1 MSIQKGHKKKEI
13 KTDPASFE
21 GKGLFFTAKF
31 IGVSDVADFRG
42 NAMCQETMQKLK
54 AAVKSSGKHKLKIL
68 VNISLEG
75 IKLIE
80 EKTMAVN
87 YEHIVSRISFI
98 SIDTTD
104 SRAFGY
110 VFEPGDGTHKFFA
123 IKTEKSAGH
132 VIIAIRDLFETVF
145 EMKKK
150 ERDEAAQK
158 EAEEK
163 DKSAVCSM
171 ADGAAPVTAAADKDT
186 TDEADYGYSG
196 MDSMG
201 TALESFDDFP
211 FGQVTTGD
219 TTADPWNI
227 NNSKQCIGNASVSIA
242 AAATAAAP
250 VVLLP
255 PPPASPRVPI
265 GSAMPQAPAALPPG
279 QCSLAANLF
288 PASSAFPSAVS
299 SNVPAQPF
307 PVSVPLT
314 VNPAVPITVNPA
326 VPITVNPAVPIT
338 VNPAVPITVNPAV
351 PMTANPAVPKPID
364 PATTPPE
371 MPTNMTCSLPIVT
384 DPFGDKLFVSAVPAQ
399 APNQTPFT
407 ASTSTTPPTTDN
419 TVPFAAFPVM
429 KPPRGNTFPVAT
441 QNVAA
446 NFAAQ
451 QPFAAFPPDP
461 AHPVAGN
468 AFSAAPQPAAF
479 SAAFSVKPPTPV
491 TGFPVGQQAS
501 FAAFPEGP
509 QPAFLPLSSP
519 DSSQRSTPSKFDA
532 ISLDSSFTSVFSQ
545 QSNEKLES
553 ASTLANNKPTDTGT
567 NPVPQTDKL
576 FQDLCNFG
584 SNQHHKK
591 PAELFPKLEPPP
603 SKKLNELLEESIKCK
618 ELHVQS
624 SKTENPLPP
633 QQQQQQQQQ
642 QPSEQDATPSNNDQ
656 ASEYSITSAL
666 PAENLLPDPVC
677 FPEPT
682 KFDQPSVSAAS
693 FSGSDSQ
700 SSNVSNDQP
709 HSDSPSIFSF
719 SGNNPTEVTY
729 AMTKL
734 KLSDVD
740 FNNPPSHPPPQLP
753 SHLLA
758 AVSGHNSGSESVC
771 SISPFPDDHWAI
783 SDDEF
788 NLPSPTVPPPPLPT
802 GASLNFEP
810 DQAPAPPP
818 RPRTSDI
825 TRTAKPPPLPVRP
838 KRTLS
843 SSSSLQSM
851 GKSNSPV
858 SSVVSLEGTVLA
870 HGAISDCSFTSL
882 QDSDVSTNSLPTTK
896 LADTKVNTT
905 KFTDRGSSVSSP
917 LSVATGNSNSSPPPW
932 SAFTEN
938 DNSSSPFS
946 NQSFSS
952 GGRDVFASNSSQT
965 AIGTA
970 SSHDSGWPNNNP
982 FMSKVNTSP
991 SVRNSSS
998 PDPFSG
1004 PYTKIVNKR
1013 SKQTP
1018 QTTSQSVESV
1028 CSSTSAQI
1036 HNKSSQP
1043 VFNSVDPFRVL
1054 HCTKPQSNHNQTNT
1068 NISGSF
1074 CSELNNDL
1082 SDPFVVPLH
1091 LKLQTE
1097 KSPVD
1102 PFVIQTNVNLTQNNT
1117 QVTQFFPSTKN
1128 TERSVPETDLSIYNS
1143 QTTDIENDPFTN
1155 LSRNSGHSG
1164 NVPSDLFSF
1173 PSLNPA
1179 EYSQTQTDPFDA
1191 FNQWPVNTKFS
1202 VDIDKSNGH

>member
-163 DKSAVCSM
+163 DKSAVCSA
-171 ADGAAPVTAAADKDT
+171 ADGAAPVAATADKAN
-186 TDEADYGYSG
+186 TDETDYGYSG

-227 NNSKQCIGNASVSIA
+227 NNSKQCIGNASASIA
-242 AAATAAAP
+242 AAAAAAP

-314 VNPAVPITVNPA
+314 VNPAVP
-326 VPITVNPAVPIT
+326 
-338 VNPAVPITVNPAV
+338 
-351 PMTANPAVPKPID
+351 MTANPAVPMAANPAVPMTVNPAVPKPTD

-371 MPTNMTCSLPIVT
+371 MPTSMTCSLPIVT

-399 APNQTPFT
+399 VPSQTPFA
-407 ASTSTTPPTTDN
+407 ASTATTPPTTDN

-441 QNVAA
+441 QNAAA

-461 AHPVAGN
+461 AQPVAGN
-468 AFSAAPQPAAF
+468 AFSAAFPVQ
-479 SAAFSVKPPTPV
+479 PPTPV
-491 TGFPVGQQAS
+491 SGFPVGQQQS
-501 FAAFPEGP
+501 FAAFPEGT

-553 ASTLANNKPTDTGT
+553 GSTSANNKPPTDTGT
-567 NPVPQTDKL
+567 NPVPQPDKL

-603 SKKLNELLEESIKCK
+603 SKKLSELLEESIKCK
-618 ELHVQS
+618 EINVQNP
-624 SKTENPLPP
+624 KTENPLPT
-633 QQQQQQQQQ
+633 QQQQQQQQ
-642 QPSEQDATPSNNDQ
+642 SEQDATPSNTDQ

-666 PAENLLPDPVC
+666 PAENLLTDPAY

-693 FSGSDSQ
+693 FPGSDPQ
-700 SSNVSNDQP
+700 SSNVSNDRS

-758 AVSGHNSGSESVC
+758 AVASGHNSGSESVC
-771 SISPFPDDHWAI
+771 SISPFPDDHWTI

-882 QDSDVSTNSLPTTK
+882 QDSDVSTNSLPMTK

-917 LSVATGNSNSSPPPW
+917 LSVATGNSNCSPPPW

-965 AIGTA
+965 ALGTA

-1004 PYTKIVNKR
+1004 PYTKIVDKR

-1018 QTTSQSVESV
+1018 QTISQSVESV

-1043 VFNSVDPFRVL
+1043 GFNSVDPFRV
-1054 HCTKPQSNHNQTNT
+1054 HPCTKPQSNHNQTNT

-1074 CSELNNDL
+1074 CSELKNDL

-1128 TERSVPETDLSIYNS
+1128 TERSLPETDPFTYNS
-1143 QTTDIENDPFTN
+1143 QTTNIENDPFTT

-1164 NVPSDLFSF
+1164 NVPSDPFFS
-1173 PSLNPA
+1173 PSHNPA

-1191 FNQWPVNTKFS
+1191 FNQWPVSTKFS